1 MIEYTKHQGNNSTV
15 YKKGNLFIK
24 PDKIPAEVMGY
35 FEHTD
40 KVEYDDK
47 PGEPRCLFC
56 EAPRTHQRTINVV
69 AHAVE
74 LKTVDLCDFHYYNQ
88 SLGSLVAKYR
98 LIQQEKTDGESKVSK
113 RSLTKGNKSKVTA
126 RLNQG

>member
-1 MIEYTKHQGNNSTV
+1 MIVYTKHQGNNSVV

-24 PDKIPAEVMGY
+24 PDKVPAEVMGF

-40 KVEYDDK
+40 KVEYDDQPEK
-47 PGEPRCLFC
+47 ERCLFC
-56 EAPRTHQRTINVV
+56 EAPETHQRTINVV

-74 LKTVDLCDFHYYNQ
+74 LKTVPLCDYHYYNQ

-98 LIQQEKTDGESKVSK
+98 LTQEEGKDE
-113 RSLTKGNKSKVTA
+113 
-126 RLNQG
+126 NQTQ